1 MRARLIPFI
10 LAVGVLGVLVL
21 KLLGSEELQKH
32 IDVSAVILVAFVV
45 VLGFIIAAPGEAKK
59 FLKRMTSL
67 KVGAIEVGL
76 QATTLVE
83 RVELRVPAPTDDNVG
98 AVEKRN
104 VGGSAAEE
112 FDEVRGKLVERLHFA
127 RDAIL
132 ELDNRTAKPSEII
145 ASIND
150 EKLLAPDEEQVV
162 RDLLG
167 DAKEEVCLLD
177 ADVRKRYLDGAWR
190 FSSRFATLILE
201 RRVRNAM
208 VAKKWLLL
216 DFGQTRGHRP
226 DFIAFREEVWL
237 VATRVDAGDA
247 QIARGRLGKQLLP
260 IEARRVIVH
269 PDSMKEAADAID
281 DPVTG
286 VELVAFSE
294 IEAAAKVQRTWKAP
308 LSR

>member
-1 MRARLIPFI
+1 MLGRLLTVGF
-10 LAVGVLGVLVL
+10 AVVVFVALVL
-21 KLLGSEELQKH
+21 KVIGVGGFQDNVDVTALILLAL
-32 IDVSAVILVAFVV
+32 VI
-45 VLGFIIAAPGEAKK
+45 VLSFIALAPDDAREI
-59 FLKRMTSL
+59 LKRMTSL

-83 RVELRVPAPTDDNVG
+83 QVELRVPSPTDDNVG
-98 AVEKRN
+98 AVDKRN
-104 VGGSAAEE
+104 GGGGAAEE
-112 FDEVRGKLVERLHFA
+112 FDEVRDKLVERLNFV
-127 RDAIL
+127 RDSIL
-132 ELDNRTAKPSEII
+132 ELDDRSARPSEIV

-150 EKLLAPDEEQVV
+150 EKLLAADEVKVV

-167 DAKEEVCLLD
+167 DAREAVCRLD

-208 VAKKWLLL
+208 VEEKWLLL

-237 VATRVDAGDA
+237 VATRVDPGDTR
-247 QIARGRLGKQLLP
+247 IARKRLGRQPLP

-269 PDSMKEAADAID
+269 PDSMREAADAIK
-281 DPVTG
+281 DPFPG
-286 VELVAFSE
+286 VELVSFSE
-294 IEAAAKVQRTWKAP
+294 IEAAAKAQETWKAP